1 MPNLTSLVLAALL
14 LFRADDAKPT
24 FIEPSFSP
32 DRSEIVFASGGDIW
46 SVSAKGGEARLLVSN
61 PSTEGRPL
69 LSPDGKQ
76 LAFIS
81 NRTGNGDIYVL
92 TLASGELKRL
102 TYDDGN
108 DQLDSW
114 SRDGK
119 WLYFT
124 SSAHDIGGMDDV
136 YRMSAD
142 GGTPMAIAAD
152 RYATEYWGAPS
163 PDGKTVAITA
173 RGTTS
178 SQWWR
183 KGHSH
188 LDESEIWLVTPG
200 PVPAYRRLSEGN
212 GGGKDLWAMWSADG
226 QTIYFMSD
234 RSGAENIWKR
244 AVAGGAAAQVTHFKD
259 GRLLWPQI
267 SLDGKAITFER
278 ELRRVDTRRRVHG
291 GMRKKYRSR

>member
-1 MPNLTSLVLAALL
+1 MFNLTSLVLAALL
-14 LFRADDAKPT
+14 FFRADDGKPT

-69 LSPDGKQ
+69 LSPDGTR

-102 TYDDGN
+102 TYDDVN
-108 DQLDSW
+108 
-114 SRDGK
+114 
-119 WLYFT
+119 
-124 SSAHDIGGMDDV
+124 
-136 YRMSAD
+136 RMSAD

-178 SQWWR
+178 GQWWR
-183 KGHSH
+183 NGHSH
-188 LDESEIWLVTPG
+188 LDESEIWIVTPG

-212 GGGKDLWAMWSADG
+212 GGGKDLWARWWPDG
-226 QTIYFMSD
+226 QTAYFMRD
-234 RSGAENIWKR
+234 RSCAEHIWK
-244 AVAGGAAAQVTHFKD
+244 
-259 GRLLWPQI
+259 
-267 SLDGKAITFER
+267 
-278 ELRRVDTRRRVHG
+278 
-291 GMRKKYRSR
+291 